1 MRPGQILTALA
12 DLPPAPGE
20 RVLDVTRGGQ
30 PLVWL
35 TEPERAPRSRAVDR
49 LAALDA
55 LRREERILRRGW
67 GFVLGS
73 MTVDGIRRR
82 VRLPLLT
89 EPVRLERGLGRYR
102 VVPAGD
108 LQLTPLVAD
117 AAVAGGLEAAPGLG
131 RPGWLTS
138 TGSAAWLRA
147 TAAAAG
153 LEVAD
158 VLATVPRPVP
168 EDRLVAVAVA
178 ALFVAGDVS
187 PAGLRDTLLSW
198 AARPGLEATA
208 LAAVYG
214 TTAATAVTPVDRAD
228 GEPVLSPLPLTGAQ
242 RQVVRRART
251 EPVVVVSGPPGSG
264 KSHAVV
270 AAAMDVVDRGGSVL
284 IATASPHAAEVLGEM
299 LARFKGPVPVLFG
312 DVERRAAI
320 ATELGGGTTAGAGEA
335 QLHADE
341 QAVRAARARVET
353 IRAGIVS
360 ALDLERRAAELASW
374 EPLIPA
380 LTAQAPAAF
389 AAGTDLRRVQALLS
403 AAAAPPP
410 GWVSR
415 WRQRWASHR
424 LYRTLNAAPSVPLD
438 RIAAAVDAAA
448 ARQAAA
454 RLAAGTGTDL
464 AAAWDALWQA
474 QTALAEALGTAMR
487 HRAASERRWR
497 GGARRSASALAAAL
511 RAGRNRRREM
521 LAALD
526 GRALV
531 RALPLWVGTVTDVE
545 DLLPPTPGLFDL
557 VVLDEA
563 AHIDQ
568 IRAAPV
574 LARARRAL
582 VVGDPRQLRFV
593 SFVSDVDVSTALERH
608 GLTAAADRLDVRR
621 LSAFDLAAG
630 AAPVTWLGEHFRS
643 APHLIEFSAERFYG
657 GRIALVTRHPRTE
670 RVDAIDVVRV
680 DGTVEDGVNHAEV
693 AAVVD
698 VVRRLAATV
707 GPDTAGGR
715 GAASIGV
722 VTPFRAQADAL
733 EAALLAAFPA
743 EEIER
748 LGLRSGTVHAFQG
761 SEADI
766 VVASLGLVDDD
777 SPARGRFVA
786 DPNLFN
792 VLVTRARHRMVVV
805 TSLTSAQGVV
815 GEYLAHAER
824 PPAGAAPPA
833 FPPATSPDAD
843 WRVRLG
849 AELRHAGLAVRTD
862 YPVGPWLVDLC
873 VGDGDAAVGL
883 ICRVHP
889 DGVDAHLER
898 QETLRRAGWRLMD
911 AFPSR
916 WAGDP
921 VRAVLDIASALHAP
935 VAP

>member
-1 MRPGQILTALA
+1 M
-12 DLPPAPGE
+12 
-20 RVLDVTRGGQ
+20 
-30 PLVWL
+30 
-35 TEPERAPRSRAVDR
+35 
-49 LAALDA
+49 
-55 LRREERILRRGW
+55 
-67 GFVLGS
+67 
-73 MTVDGIRRR
+73 
-82 VRLPLLT
+82 
-89 EPVRLERGLGRYR
+89 
-102 VVPAGD
+102 
-108 LQLTPLVAD
+108 
-117 AAVAGGLEAAPGLG
+117 
-131 RPGWLTS
+131 
-138 TGSAAWLRA
+138 
-147 TAAAAG
+147 
-153 LEVAD
+153 
-158 VLATVPRPVP
+158 
-168 EDRLVAVAVA
+168 
-178 ALFVAGDVS
+178 
-187 PAGLRDTLLSW
+187 
-198 AARPGLEATA
+198 
-208 LAAVYG
+208 
-214 TTAATAVTPVDRAD
+214 
-228 GEPVLSPLPLTGAQ
+228 
-242 RQVVRRART
+242 
-251 EPVVVVSGPPGSG
+251 
-264 KSHAVV
+264 
-270 AAAMDVVDRGGSVL
+270 
-284 IATASPHAAEVLGEM
+284 
-299 LARFKGPVPVLFG
+299 
-312 DVERRAAI
+312 
-320 ATELGGGTTAGAGEA
+320 
-335 QLHADE
+335 
-341 QAVRAARARVET
+341 AVR
-353 IRAGIVS
+353 
-360 ALDLERRAAELASW
+360 
-374 EPLIPA
+374 
-380 LTAQAPAAF
+380 Q
-389 AAGTDLRRVQALLS
+389 
-403 AAAAPPP
+403 
-410 GWVSR
+410 
-415 WRQRWASHR
+415 
-424 LYRTLNAAPSVPLD
+424 
-438 RIAAAVDAAA
+438 
-448 ARQAAA
+448 
-454 RLAAGTGTDL
+454 
-464 AAAWDALWQA
+464 
-474 QTALAEALGTAMR
+474 
-487 HRAASERRWR
+487 RAASERRWR
-497 GGARRSASALAAAL
+497 GDARRSASALAAAL

-568 IRAAPV
+568 IRSAPV

-621 LSAFDLAAG
+621 QSAFDLAAG

-670 RVDAIDVVRV
+670 QLDAIDVVRV

-698 VVRRLAATV
+698 IVRHLAAT
-707 GPDTAGGR
+707 DAAGGR
-715 GAASIGV
+715 AAHPASIGV

-748 LGLRSGTVHAFQG
+748 MGLRSGTVHVFQG

-792 VLVTRARHRMVVV
+792 VLVTRARRRMVVV

-824 PPAGAAPPA
+824 PPASAASPA

-849 AELRHAGLAVRTD
+849 AELRRAGLVVRMD
-862 YPVGPWLVDLC
+862 YPVGSWHVDLC
-873 VGDGDAAVGL
+873 VGDGDAAIGL

-898 QETLRRAGWRLMD
+898 QDTLRRAGWRLMD
-911 AFPSR
+911 AFASR
-916 WAGDP
+916 WADDP
-921 VRAVLDIASALHAP
+921 VRAALDIASALRTP

>member
-1 MRPGQILTALA
+1 MRPEQILTALA
-12 DLPPAPGE
+12 DLAPAPGE
-20 RVLDVTRGGQ
+20 RTLDVTRVGQ

-35 TEPERAPRSRAVDR
+35 ADPERAPRRRAVDR

-55 LRREERILRRGW
+55 LRRDERILRRGW
-67 GFVLGS
+67 GFVLGAMS
-73 MTVDGIRRR
+73 VDGVRRR

-108 LQLTPLVAD
+108 LQLTPLVANPT
-117 AAVAGGLEAAPGLG
+117 VAGQLEAAPGLG
-131 RPGWLTS
+131 SPGWLES
-138 TGSAAWLRA
+138 PAGGAWLRA
-147 TAAAAG
+147 AAAAAG

-158 VLATVPRPVP
+158 VVARVPRPIP
-168 EDRLVAVAVA
+168 EDRLVAVAA
-178 ALFVAGDVS
+178 TALFVAGDVS
-187 PAGLRDTLLSW
+187 SAGLRDTLLTW

-214 TTAATAVTPVDRAD
+214 TAAAVTPVDGAD
-228 GEPVLSPLPLTGAQ
+228 GEPVDSPLPLTGAQ

-284 IATASPHAAEVLGEM
+284 IATASPHAAEVLGDL
-299 LARFKGPVPVLFG
+299 LARFKGPAPVLFG

-320 ATELGGGTTAGAGEA
+320 ATDLGGGTTAGAGEA
-335 QLHADE
+335 QLRADE
-341 QAVRAARARVET
+341 RAVRTARARVEA

-380 LTAQAPAAF
+380 LAAQAPAAF
-389 AAGTDLRRVQALLS
+389 AAGTDLRRVRALLS
-403 AAAAPPP
+403 AAAASPT

-424 LYRTLNAAPSVPLD
+424 LYRLLGAAPSAPLD

-474 QTALAEALGTAMR
+474 QAALAEALGTAMR

-497 GGARRSASALAAAL
+497 GDARRSASALAAAL

-557 VVLDEA
+557 VILDEA

-643 APHLIEFSAERFYG
+643 APHLIEFSAERFYD

-670 RVDAIDVVRV
+670 RADAIDVVRV
-680 DGTVEDGVNHAEV
+680 DGTVQDGVNHAEV

-707 GPDTAGGR
+707 GPDTAGER
-715 GAASIGV
+715 GVASIGV

-766 VVASLGLVDDD
+766 VVASLGLADDD

-792 VLVTRARHRMVVV
+792 VLVTRARRRMVVV

-824 PPAGAAPPA
+824 PPASAASPA

-849 AELRHAGLAVRTD
+849 AELRRAGLAVRTD
-862 YPVGPWLVDLC
+862 YPVGSWLVDLC
-873 VGDGDAAVGL
+873 VGDDDAAVGL
-883 ICRVHP
+883 LCRVHP

-916 WAGDP
+916 WADDP
-921 VRAVLDIASALHAP
+921 VRAALDIASALQAP

>member
-12 DLPPAPGE
+12 DLAPAPGE

-73 MTVDGIRRR
+73 VTVDGIRRR

-89 EPVRLERGLGRYR
+89 QPVRLERGIGRYR

-117 AAVAGGLEAAPGLG
+117 PTVAGGLEAVPGLG
-131 RPGWLTS
+131 RPGWLKS

-153 LEVAD
+153 LELAD
-158 VLATVPRPVP
+158 VLATVPRPIP

-198 AARPGLEATA
+198 AARPGLDATA

-214 TTAATAVTPVDRAD
+214 ATAAPTITPVD
-228 GEPVLSPLPLTGAQ
+228 GGPVLSPLPLTGAQ

-284 IATASPHAAEVLGEM
+284 IATASPHAAEVLGDM
-299 LARFKGPVPVLFG
+299 LARFPGPVPVLFG
-312 DVERRAAI
+312 DVERRTAI

-335 QLHADE
+335 QLRADE
-341 QAVRAARARVET
+341 QAVRAARARVEA

-360 ALDLERRAAELASW
+360 ALDMERRAAEVASW

-380 LTAQAPAAF
+380 LSAQAPAAF
-389 AAGTDLRRVQALLS
+389 APGTDLRRVRALLS
-403 AAAAPPP
+403 AAAAPPA

-415 WRQRWASHR
+415 WRQRWACHR
-424 LYRTLNAAPSVPLD
+424 LYRTLGAAPSVPLD

-464 AAAWDALWQA
+464 EAAWDALWQA

-497 GGARRSASALAAAL
+497 GDARRSVSALAAAL

-621 LSAFDLAAG
+621 LSAFDVAAG

-670 RVDAIDVVRV
+670 CVDAIDVVRV

-698 VVRRLAATV
+698 VVRHLAATV

-715 GAASIGV
+715 GVASIGV

-743 EEIER
+743 EDIER

-766 VVASLGLVDDD
+766 VVVSLGLVDDD
-777 SPARGRFVA
+777 SPARVRFVA

-792 VLVTRARHRMVVV
+792 VMVTRARQRMVVV
-805 TSLTSAQGVV
+805 TSLTSPQGVV
-815 GEYLAHAER
+815 GEYLAHAQR
-824 PPAGAAPPA
+824 PPTGADSPA
-833 FPPATSPDAD
+833 FPPATPATAD
-843 WRVRLG
+843 WRARLG
-849 AELRHAGLAVRTD
+849 AELRRAGLAVRVD
-862 YPVGPWLVDLC
+862 YPVGSWLVDLC

-889 DGVDAHLER
+889 DGVEAHLER

-916 WAGDP
+916 WADDP
-921 VRAVLDIASALHAP
+921 VRAALDIASALRAP